1 MDFISALDIII
12 NDLKE
17 AREIIDDLK
26 NYPDVPLF
34 QIELAKS
41 KCKSAEE
48 ILSLL
53 KTIKQPVG
61 SEVPGKIKD
70 DKDIL
75 PDSTPQTGSESAQPG
90 KPAREMKLEFPE
102 QKEKEAKPEKKTKP
116 IFADTFGK
124 ASDRINEQ
132 LGTRNRDADIS
143 SVVKSKPVI
152 SLKDAIGLNDKFLYI
167 RELFE
172 GNLFRYEETIARLD
186 DMRDL
191 NEARSLIL
199 SLVDNDEENEVALQ
213 LIDLLKRKISS
224 DG

>member
-26 NYPDVPLF
+26 NYPHVPAF
-34 QIELAKS
+34 QIELARS

-48 ILSLL
+48 VLTLL
-53 KTIKQPVG
+53 KTIQPL
-61 SEVPGKIKD
+61 PGKVMPEEIEPEKPVIQAPAPAAED
-70 DKDIL
+70 
-75 PDSTPQTGSESAQPG
+75 TP
-90 KPAREMKLEFPE
+90 
-102 QKEKEAKPEKKTKP
+102 EKNTRPEKKSQP

-124 ASDRINEQ
+124 TSSIVNEQ
-132 LGTRNRDADIS
+132 IGTRKKDDDIS

-152 SLKDAIGLNDKFLYI
+152 NLKDAIGINDKFLYI

-172 GNLFRYEETIARLD
+172 GNPSRYEEAITR
-186 DMRDL
+186 L
-191 NEARSLIL
+191 NETADLDEARTMIFA
-199 SLVDNDEENEVALQ
+199 LVDNDEENEVALQ
-213 LIDLLKRKISS
+213 LFSLVKRKISS